1 MISPNTISF
10 IHFFYSF
17 ESVYSY
23 VCLFVLTLNLSS
35 LSGVY
40 PSERLELS
48 ASEGGSYLDTGDHR
62 AMQRGWWTSR
72 PQKGAPEKRG
82 HYRDQHQPEDLD
94 PDLLM
99 VEDQEN
105 STQTVVKF
113 ARPFLSIHLSLHF

>member
-1 MISPNTISF
+1 
-10 IHFFYSF
+10 
-17 ESVYSY
+17 
-23 VCLFVLTLNLSS
+23 
-35 LSGVY
+35 
-40 PSERLELS
+40 
-48 ASEGGSYLDTGDHR
+48 
-62 AMQRGWWTSR
+62 MQRGWWTSR

-113 ARPFLSIHLSLHF
+113 GRPSFLFICHFIFNALHRFIHRNVFLLSHFWTECRSRLLHV